1 MKNLRDALS
10 ELWREIYLI
19 TTTVFRLMIPVLIV
33 VKILEELG
41 GVVWIGEML
50 APLMGGFG
58 LPESMGLVVATTM
71 LVNIY
76 GGLILFFQLAPQEV
90 MSVAQVTVLGTIML
104 MAHGLPVEL
113 NIVRR
118 AGVRLSA
125 AIVIRLG
132 GGLLLGMLLHHFYQW
147 GGWLQQPVEL
157 IWTPPPVDASLSTW
171 ILGQIESLI
180 MVFAIIALML
190 TGLKLLRW
198 MHIERLMIWM
208 LQPLLRLLGI
218 GPQATSITIIGI
230 TLGLA
235 FGGGLLIR
243 EAERGHIGRKDLFS
257 ALALLGLLHSIIE
270 DTILILAM
278 GADLSGILWMRM
290 VFALLV
296 VALLS
301 RWFDRTG
308 QLFQDRYLI
317 RDVVREREK
326 APPVGG

>member
-1 MKNLRDALS
+1 MVNLKDTLLD
-10 ELWREIYLI
+10 LWREIFLV
-19 TTTVFRLMIPVLIV
+19 TVTVFRLMIPVLIV

-41 GVVWIGEML
+41 GVAWIGRVL

-58 LPESMGLVVATTM
+58 LPESMGLVIATTM

-76 GGLILFFQLAPQEV
+76 GGLILFFQLAPQEM
-90 MSVAQVTVLGTIML
+90 MSVAQVTVLGTLML
-104 MAHGLPVEL
+104 MAHGLPVEIH
-113 NIVRR
+113 IVRR
-118 AGVRLSA
+118 AGVRLGA
-125 AIVIRLG
+125 ALLIRLG
-132 GGLLLGMLLHHFYQW
+132 GALLLGLLLHHLYQW

-157 IWTPPPVDASLSTW
+157 VWVPPPVDASLSVW
-171 ILGQIESLI
+171 ILGQLESLL
-180 MVFAIIALML
+180 MVFGIIVLML
-190 TGLKLLRW
+190 TGLRLLRW

-243 EAERGHIGRKDLFS
+243 EAEKGHIGRKDLFS

-270 DTILILAM
+270 DTILILTM
-278 GADLSGILWMRM
+278 GADLSGILWIRI

-296 VALLS
+296 VALLT
-301 RWFDRTG
+301 RWVDRTDRP
-308 QLFQDRYLI
+308 FQDRYLMRSI
-317 RDVVREREK
+317 VQEREK
-326 APPVGG
+326 APQP